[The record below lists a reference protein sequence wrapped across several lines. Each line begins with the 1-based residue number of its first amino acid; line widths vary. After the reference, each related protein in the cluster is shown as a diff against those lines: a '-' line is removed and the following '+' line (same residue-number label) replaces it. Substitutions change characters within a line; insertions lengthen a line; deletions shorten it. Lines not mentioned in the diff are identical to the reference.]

1 VKKAMTGETLK
12 IFASGNQS
20 EIKSMMHGQADALV
34 RRFHTQ
40 SQLTPADVPASA
52 AQQVDDP
59 LAQLERLGQLRD
71 KGLLSDEEFEA
82 KKIELLGR
90 L

>member
-1 VKKAMTGETLK
+1 MARPMR
-12 IFASGNQS
+12 
-20 EIKSMMHGQADALV
+20 LV

-40 SQLTPADVPASA
+40 SQLTAADVPVTTP
-52 AQQVDDP
+52 QQVDDP
-59 LAQLERLGQLRD
+59 IVQLERLGQLRD

-82 KKIELLGR
+82 KKTEPLGR